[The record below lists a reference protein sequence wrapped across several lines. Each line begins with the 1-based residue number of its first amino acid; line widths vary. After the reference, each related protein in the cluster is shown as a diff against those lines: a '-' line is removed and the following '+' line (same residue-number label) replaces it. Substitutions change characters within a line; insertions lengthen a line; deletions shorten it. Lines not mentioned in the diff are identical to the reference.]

1 MRTGVLNLVRR
12 AVPKSVPLRRA
23 VPKSVPLRRAVPKS
37 AQLALLLML
46 CGCAAF
52 AQTKSF
58 TPVEG
63 ANLKA
68 RIDGAIVAG
77 KASAANGRFWVGYQF
92 EVRPG
97 VATDFDII
105 DSAGGVYMSMDGASM
120 MFDPRHETRELG
132 LFFLYDAA
140 REAFT
145 RAEVYNLKRQH
156 EFSGYQVYW
165 AGRVTN
171 EESLNYLKSIIDSTD
186 VQMNRLAERATF
198 AIALHDDARVDTI
211 LTEMIRKPVSDTMR
225 SRAIYWLGN
234 TGETQAKNTLFTEI
248 VRNTEESND
257 ARSSAMSA
265 LGMSRSPAT
274 LSLLENLFETM
285 TSRELKRRALTGI
298 SRNDNTDGAATY
310 LIRVSETEKDV
321 ELRKSAIAGL
331 GRIAGQQ
338 SLGALTSTVDGDVDV
353 EIQKQ
358 AVVAIGRRPK
368 DEAIPILIRTARSH
382 PKMPVRKTAIQVL
395 GQTGDERAVAFFREL
410 LSK

>member
-1 MRTGVLNLVRR
+1 MS
-12 AVPKSVPLRRA
+12 APKLTRI
-23 VPKSVPLRRAVPKS
+23 
-37 AQLALLLML
+37 ALLMVL
-46 CGCAAF
+46 CAGVAPLLVE
-52 AQTKSF
+52 AQTKNF

-63 ANLKA
+63 SNLKA
-68 RIDGAIVAG
+68 KIDAAIVAG
-77 KASAANGRFWVGYQF
+77 KASAPNGRFWVAYQF

-97 VATDFDII
+97 VGVDFDVV
-105 DSAGGVYMSMDGASM
+105 DSAGGIYISTDGTSI

-132 LFFLYDAA
+132 LFLLYDPH

-145 RAEVYNLKRQH
+145 RADIYNLQRKH
-156 EFSGYQVYW
+156 EYGGYPVYW
-165 AGRVTN
+165 GGRVAN
-171 EESLNYLKSIIDSTD
+171 EESLTYLKSIVYSADPD
-186 VQMNRLAERATF
+186 MKRLGERALF

-211 LTEMIRKPVSDTMR
+211 LTEVVRKSLSETMR

-248 VRNTEESND
+248 VRNTQETAE

-265 LGMSRSPAT
+265 LGTGRSPAT
-274 LSLLENLFETM
+274 LSLLQNLFETM
-285 TSRELKRRALTGI
+285 TTRELRRRALIGI
-298 SRNDNTDGAATY
+298 SRNDNSDGAATY
-310 LIRVSETEKDV
+310 LIRVAETEKDM

-331 GRIAGQQ
+331 GRIAGQK
-338 SLGALTSTVDGDVDV
+338 SLSALTTALDGDAEV
-353 EIQKQ
+353 EVQKQ

-382 PKMPVRKTAIQVL
+382 PKMAVRKTAIHML